1 MQEAAYL
8 YNVQLPARMIPGQ
21 KYPVLFTLHG
31 KGSNES
37 NMYGLVEE
45 LQEHFIIIGIRGN
58 LILGQGYQYY
68 DLKSLGHPIREQFDQ
83 AMAKLE
89 QFIEQV
95 SRDYPIDEGRRYVLG
110 FSQGAILAMS
120 LALVMGDRLKGI
132 VALNGYVPE
141 FVKTEYSLRGT
152 EEVSVF
158 ISHGQYDPIF
168 PVAIGHQNAD
178 YFSSRTARLMF
189 KLYPSEHS
197 VSPDNQR
204 DMIQWL
210 SADAGLLKQEAEHRD

>member
-1 MQEAAYL
+1 MKEAAYL
-8 YNVQLPARMIPGQ
+8 YNVQLPARMHPGQ

-58 LILGQGYQYY
+58 LVLGNGYQYY
-68 DLKSLGHPIREQFDQ
+68 DLKSLGNPIREQFDQ
-83 AMAKLE
+83 AMTKLE
-89 QFIEQV
+89 QFMEQITQE
-95 SRDYPIDEGRRYVLG
+95 YPIDEGRRYVLG

-141 FVKTEYSLRGT
+141 FVKTEYSLRST

-158 ISHGQYDPIF
+158 ISHGQFDPIF
-168 PVAIGHQNAD
+168 PVEIGHQNAD
-178 YFSSRTARLMF
+178 YFNSRTSRVTF
-189 KLYPSEHS
+189 HLYPSEHT
-197 VSPDNQR
+197 VSSDNQR
-204 DMIQWL
+204 DVIQWL
-210 SADAGLLKQEAEHRD
+210 SADAGLQQQI